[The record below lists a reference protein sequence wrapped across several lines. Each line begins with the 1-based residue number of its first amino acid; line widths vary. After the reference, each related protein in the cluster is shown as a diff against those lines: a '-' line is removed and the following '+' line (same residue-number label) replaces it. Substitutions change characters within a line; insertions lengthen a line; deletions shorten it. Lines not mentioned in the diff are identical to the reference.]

1 MPPIEIVATLLG
13 LANVALI
20 IRRSVWN
27 YPFGVAMVVL
37 YGKIFFDVKLY
48 SDALLQVFF
57 LVVQLAGW
65 WGWLRRRGEDGLV
78 RVESSPTR
86 DRILAVAATALLSL
100 ALGHAMAAWT
110 DAALPHW
117 DAAIAAMSVTAQTL
131 LALRRIENWLFWIAT
146 DVVAIGVYAAKG
158 LVLTAGLY
166 GIFLVLATLGLLQ
179 WLRHL
184 EAGPAAEAAR

>member
-1 MPPIEIVATLLG
+1 MTPIEITATLLG
-13 LANVALI
+13 LANVGLI

-27 YPFGVAMVVL
+27 YPFGIAMVML

-65 WGWLRRRGEDGLV
+65 WSWLRRRETNGLV
-78 RVESSPTR
+78 RVEPSGAR
-86 DRILAVAATALLSL
+86 DRLLAVAATVALALG
-100 ALGHAMAAWT
+100 LGHAMAAWT

-146 DVVAIGVYAAKG
+146 DVVAISVYATKG
-158 LVLTAGLY
+158 LALTAGLY
-166 GIFLVLATLGLLQ
+166 CVFLAMAVFGLLRWQ
-179 WLRHL
+179 RHL
-184 EAGPAAEAAR
+184 AHGPAETPL